1 MLYGSLGA
9 TYGKVHRYDV
19 VSPAQAIKALSVT
32 IKGFKQSLIDGGY
45 YRILVGGKDELDIDQ
60 LGNPMSD
67 RETIRIV
74 PVVAGAEGLGK
85 IVLGAVLIGFSGPLG
100 GLIGGALGTT
110 AATTAVIASSI
121 SSIGVSLAIGGV
133 SQMLF
138 SPQTQS
144 ISAEREENKPSFIFN
159 GAVNTTR
166 QGNCVPI
173 CYGRMIVGSQVISAG
188 LSVTEL

>member
-1 MLYGSLGA
+1 
-9 TYGKVHRYDV
+9 
-19 VSPAQAIKALSVT
+19 
-32 IKGFKQSLIDGGY
+32 
-45 YRILVGGKDELDIDQ
+45 
-60 LGNPMSD
+60 
-67 RETIRIV
+67 V
-74 PVVAGAEGLGK
+74 PVVAGASGIGK
-85 IVLGAVLIGFSGPLG
+85 VIAGAVLIAFAPQLAGVF
-100 GLIGGALGTT
+100 GAVAGTSTT
-110 AATTAVIASSI
+110 AAVAGFAGITASTF
-121 SSIGVSLAIGGV
+121 SSIGVSLIVGGV

-188 LSVTEL
+188 LSVDQL

>member
-45 YRILVGGKDELDIDQ
+45 YRVLVGGKDEVSIDQ

-85 IVLGAVLIGFSGPLG
+85 VVLGVALVAFAGPLAG
-100 GLIGGALGTT
+100 FAGTAFGAT

-138 SPQTQS
+138 SPQAQTQS
-144 ISAEREENKPSFIFN
+144 SEREENKPSFIFN

-188 LSVTEL
+188 LSVDEL